1 MKAEYTHIELIDRV
15 YQNDQGQVNKM
26 EFNWK
31 RLQEKAAEGWRL
43 HTMFPDP
50 VGTCLLER
58 SGEAE
63 TIRSEIFYSKKLIAK
78 LEGEIAAIHLSIHKK
93 WWQFWK

>member
-15 YQNDQGQVNKM
+15 YQNDQGQINKM

-31 RLQEKAAEGWRL
+31 KLEEKAAEGWRL

-58 SGEAE
+58 SRERESLNDAFVL
-63 TIRSEIFYSKKLIAK
+63 IYS
-78 LEGEIAAIHLSIHKK
+78 LEGKLAALQLCLQKR